1 MKDYKSIFE
10 ANGFDFDAKLYNDYT
25 VAIGISLIKE
35 YEENSYLFNRNS
47 FQLILDLAKGINN
60 GIQGLKKLSEEWEGI
75 IHSRWWASTRR
86 LSGTLPTVAWTWWCK
101 PTTTSISSSSS

>member
-75 IHSRWWASTRR
+75 IQDILEGKSDIKWVRR
-86 LSGTLPTVAWTWWCK
+86 FFKLDKKEL
-101 PTTTSISSSSS
+101 